1 MHCTGR
7 LHHGGLTGHNELF
20 GTNNNYYYKDFG
32 YSIRPSDVSKK
43 VCWAALI
50 TLILTKT
57 FKHKQSGQKS
67 KLCYY
72 AFSLRLSV
80 LFPCPFNCLWQ
91 NDATT
96 ITCITDRCAAYSVF
110 INKKQKILKKK
121 KTDETIPSVDGG
133 KGTSHQPF
141 NHARV
146 SKSGIKHIV
155 IKIHN
160 IPYSQLYN

>member
-7 LHHGGLTGHNELF
+7 LHHGRLTGHNELF
-20 GTNNNYYYKDFG
+20 GTNNNYYKDFG

-121 KTDETIPSVDGG
+121 NGWNNTLCWWWKRNV
-133 KGTSHQPF
+133 TSTLQ
-141 NHARV
+141 
-146 SKSGIKHIV
+146 SCQGIKIRHQT
-155 IKIHN
+155 HC
-160 IPYSQLYN
+160 YQDTQHSLFTAL

>member
-20 GTNNNYYYKDFG
+20 RTNNNYYYKDFG

-121 KTDETIPSVDGG
+121 K
-133 KGTSHQPF
+133 KG
-141 NHARV
+141 
-146 SKSGIKHIV
+146 
-155 IKIHN
+155 
-160 IPYSQLYN
+160 